1 MNIDNLITGGSSAA
15 KRKPKSKQSRVSSN
29 GATRKR
35 PRKDVGINQPT
46 ENEDDLLTLALG
58 SSSSGIRDADQYEE
72 SVLRNA
78 ELSNTPRLMATT
90 NDESVAFGFPS
101 LEGLV
106 PSRSVHADLGN
117 VRNVLAKLRKGT
129 QTSSS
134 VRLLTKTKDC
144 LKEQMLL
151 ALMQSAS
158 GDFEMGV
165 FPQQEAKQEW
175 KRRKLHRSK
184 TYDETIDPNMGNNN
198 EGANR
203 TNQRQQQSS
212 LVGDQAETDIA
223 HHEETPEGRLEGIK
237 KGTKKKK
244 SVRFSSDVKD
254 PSRPKS
260 LLSKK
265 VLKLKPK
272 VGRRRIS
279 IQERRRQEGGMA
291 RENEA
296 NEEDDGEITREEI
309 VRHLKQLRIEREKRR
324 KKRKQAWKDGNDSVD
339 ESEEEFEFTGNEETI
354 ESESQPIL
362 ATADA
367 IVPDTAG
374 SSHHLSQICP
384 AVPQESERDTIVCPL
399 CGEQIDDPETT
410 TRVKTEEG
418 SNQINDE
425 QDKSHRDA
433 ILAQHMSL
441 CQTQRRSGRQKRA
454 ENFVSDTYKAEGLP
468 IQSRRRNP
476 RPNYTEAESDEE
488 NNSHIAT
495 ATAHNNNDDDFRLL
509 GDVEGEE
516 EEELLD
522 NSIEMAEDDK
532 EIATAKPAR
541 SKTKPRRSSRNQ
553 SPKNPRRA
561 PRHYPSPRSRSPPID
576 DWYEEDYEDRV
587 DGWIENGLEKMPMM
601 NERDEDEIPP
611 GEEEYDGGLI
621 VPAWINDRLFSY
633 QRTGLQWMWELHR
646 QQCGGILGDEMVS
659 GMLGDFKLQNSLFLR
674 KCTVSHIRIILCFNV
689 AGFGENDPSRIL
701 FGFYGSKS
709 QSQSHSHH

>member
-1 MNIDNLITGGSSAA
+1 MA
-15 KRKPKSKQSRVSSN
+15 KRKSKPKQSRVSSN

-35 PRKDVGINQPT
+35 PRKDVGISQPT
-46 ENEDDLLTLALG
+46 ENEDDLLAMALG

-72 SVLRNA
+72 SVLRDA

-90 NDESVAFGFPS
+90 INESVAFGFPS

-117 VRNVLAKLRKGT
+117 VRNVLGKLRKGT

-175 KRRKLHRSK
+175 KRQKLHRSK
-184 TYDETIDPNMGNNN
+184 KNDENIGSGTSNNV
-198 EGANR
+198 EDTNR

-212 LVGDQAETDIA
+212 LVGDDTQTDNN
-223 HHEETPEGRLEGIK
+223 HNEETPEGRLEGIK

-272 VGRRRIS
+272 MGRRRIS
-279 IQERRRQEGGMA
+279 IQERRRQEGGVA
-291 RENEA
+291 LENEA

-324 KKRKQAWKDGNDSVD
+324 KKRKKAWKDDNDSDD
-339 ESEEEFEFTGNEETI
+339 ESGEEFEFTGKKEEKVKI
-354 ESESQPIL
+354 ESESQPTP
-362 ATADA
+362 ATAET
-367 IVPDTAG
+367 ILPDTTA
-374 SSHHLSQICP
+374 SSNQLSQVWP
-384 AVPQESERDTIVCPL
+384 SVAQAPERNTIVCPL
-399 CGEQIDDPETT
+399 CGEEIDVPETT

-418 SNQINDE
+418 ANQINDE
-425 QDKSHRDA
+425 QEKSHRDA

-441 CQTQRRSGRQKRA
+441 CQTQRRSGRRKRA
-454 ENFVSDTYKAEGLP
+454 ENSISATRTVEGLP
-468 IQSRRRNP
+468 IQSRRRKS
-476 RPNYTEAESDEE
+476 RPNYAEADSDEE
-488 NNSHIAT
+488 NNSHIASVT
-495 ATAHNNNDDDFRLL
+495 TDNSNDDDYRVI
-509 GDVEGEE
+509 GDIEGEE
-516 EEELLD
+516 EEEFLD
-522 NSIEMAEDDK
+522 NDVEMAEDDK
-532 EIATAKPAR
+532 EIATGKSAR
-541 SKTKPRRSSRNQ
+541 SKSKPRRSSRNKSSKNSRRVPRNY
-553 SPKNPRRA
+553 SP
-561 PRHYPSPRSRSPPID
+561 SRSRPPPID

-587 DGWIENGLEKMPMM
+587 DDWIEHGLEKMPMM
-601 NERDEDEIPP
+601 NERDENEIPP

-621 VPAWINDRLFSY
+621 VPAWINDRLFPY

-659 GMLGDFKLQNSLFLR
+659 G
-674 KCTVSHIRIILCFNV
+674 
-689 AGFGENDPSRIL
+689 
-701 FGFYGSKS
+701 
-709 QSQSHSHH
+709 